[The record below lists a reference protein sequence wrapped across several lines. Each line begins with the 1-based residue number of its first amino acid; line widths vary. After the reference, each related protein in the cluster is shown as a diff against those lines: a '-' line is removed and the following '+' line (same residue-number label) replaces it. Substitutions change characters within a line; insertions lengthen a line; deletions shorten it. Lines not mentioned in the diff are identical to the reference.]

1 MATKDPENL
10 FNFILYRFRMNLTTF
25 ESWSTTSRPTTT
37 LPTTSRPTTSRPTTT
52 TRRTTPR
59 PTTLRLTT
67 TRLHWHPRLA
77 RHVRWRFVCIVL
89 SPLQVYFV
97 RLMIENEASLPTFQV
112 SKTQIDFPSWGGTV
126 SSLKHSLA
134 FLPIVTKSFGIF
146 VTSFN
151 GCKFMHHPDSLKF

>member
-59 PTTLRLTT
+59 PTTSRLTT

-77 RHVRWRFVCIVL
+77 RHVRCLYRL
-89 SPLQVYFV
+89 KSPSSVFCKINDWERSFITY
-97 RLMIENEASLPTFQV
+97 
-112 SKTQIDFPSWGGTV
+112 FPSIKDANRFSKLGRERVVAKTL
-126 SSLKHSLA
+126 SCLLA
-134 FLPIVTKSFGIF
+134 YCDKKLWDI
-146 VTSFN
+146 
-151 GCKFMHHPDSLKF
+151 CH